1 MSDVLLKRFESA
13 LAAVS
18 NAPSPNRPFG
28 SLQATRDVVG
38 GHAWT
43 KDRIAHQIP
52 SSQSWGQ
59 FVPWECSLPP
69 WFSRPVNSALP
80 VNHAVHM
87 KISTKDSLMCI
98 ARSSGGSSPTAS
110 KSVPCS
116 LSVSASALG
125 IAAASRLVGRP
136 TAPKGVENVG
146 TTLSENRRGQLAD
159 SFALCH
165 LPYVR
170 FICPMSD
177 SFALCHARIGQLP
190 RT

>member
-1 MSDVLLKRFESA
+1 MGPIRTLGV
-13 LAAVS
+13 LAAPLVQ
-18 NAPSPNRPFG
+18 PSGQLCVASEPRG
-28 SLQATRDVVG
+28 THEDQHQGLLDVHRQVIRRLIADG
-38 GHAWT
+38 EQVCPMLIVRLGKRAW
-43 KDRIAHQIP
+43 H
-52 SSQSWGQ
+52 
-59 FVPWECSLPP
+59 C
-69 WFSRPVNSALP
+69 
-80 VNHAVHM
+80 
-87 KISTKDSLMCI
+87 
-98 ARSSGGSSPTAS
+98 
-110 KSVPCS
+110 
-116 LSVSASALG
+116 
-125 IAAASRLVGRP
+125 RLVSRP